1 MQKNL
6 IQCDFLKNSTE
17 YISGVIQKPKISGFL
32 SQDALVICQKFH
44 KKFILN
50 ITIYRENM
58 I

>member
-44 KKFILN
+44 K
-50 ITIYRENM
+50 
-58 I
+58 